1 MHYALGKIL
10 YKKYWS
16 LLFNNTPYLN
26 KYNQTQ
32 FYVKSTDVNRTIE
45 SAESQLFGLLQ

>member
-1 MHYALGKIL
+1 MHYVLGKLL
-10 YKKYWS
+10 YEKYWAQ
-16 LLFNNTPYLN
+16 LFNNTPYME

-45 SAESQLFGLLQ
+45 SVESQIFGLL